1 MPVEA
6 VLLLELGFD
15 VRSVSDM
22 IPTGGCG
29 CGERG
34 GRGGCDIC
42 DAECDEAGKDES
54 KVLFGATGAI
64 GAATPARSS
73 GYLVAL
79 VPLESTGNAVWGDPI
94 FRSTPFL
101 SNTQSTQTAECV
113 RLSS

>member
-22 IPTGGCG
+22 IPVGG

-42 DAECDEAGKDES
+42 DALCDEAGKDES
-54 KVLFGATGAI
+54 NVLFGAAGAM
-64 GAATPARSS
+64 GAATPAIPL
-73 GYLVAL
+73 GYPVAL
-79 VPLESTGNAVWGDPI
+79 VTLVRTGSVVWGDPI

-101 SNTQSTQTAECV
+101 SNTPGQASKTAESIQLC
-113 RLSS
+113 S